1 LSGFHLVKENVAIP
15 IPMDFR
21 RTRQISAAL
30 VFLIAGSVYFMTAQ
44 RTGSLWDCGE
54 FISGAYKLEVV
65 HPPGAPLFLLIG
77 RMFTVVAEALSDN
90 PESIALSVNLLS
102 GISTALAA
110 MFIALVTMLLG
121 SRALTGGD
129 REPEAEEN
137 IALATAG
144 LVAGLCTAFATSI
157 WFSAVEGEVYGLST
171 FFTTLTLWAMVKWY
185 VLPDEPQ
192 YDRWLVFSIF
202 AAGLSIGVH
211 LLSILTFP
219 ALGILYYLKRYKT
232 HTPLGMFLGAAAG
245 VVGLGVFLKLIIV
258 GIPKLWAMFELPMV
272 NGMGLPVHSGI
283 LPAALLIFSFIYWG
297 LRKAH
302 QKKSREWQLLF
313 VSLGLIVVGFST
325 IGTVIIRANAVPPIN
340 MNRTDN
346 VMRLIP
352 YLNREQYGERPLLYG
367 PWYGAQPIGQEFEDR
382 YDLVNGRYEVVDQK
396 VSYVYAAK
404 DKMLFPRMADNTQ
417 GRPRLYEMWRG
428 GKKGK
433 PTLFENISF
442 FLRYQLGWMY
452 WRYFMWNFAGRQNG
466 IQGFYPWD
474 PSRGHWLSGIK
485 PLDEARLYNEDE
497 LPQQFKDDAAR
508 DKYFL
513 VPFLLGLLGLF
524 FHFKRRPKEA
534 IALFVLFFMTG
545 IGIIIYSNQPPNEP
559 RERDYVL
566 AGSMFTYAIWIGM
579 GTLALFSAFR
589 QKWNLSAN
597 VAAVLAS
604 LITLSAPLL
613 MGTQNF
619 DENNR
624 SHIKAPRDYAK
635 NFLESCAPNAII
647 FTYGDN
653 DTYPLWY
660 AQEVEGIRTDVR
672 VVNLSLIAVDWYI
685 DLLRRRI
692 NDSPPLKLTIPSSA
706 YRGSNRVATPYY
718 NPRQGESY
726 DPKLDIEMN
735 ALEVLRH
742 IAKDQIPAGTS
753 SRQPKSFLPTKRMY
767 LAVDV
772 PKAFERGWVTEADS
786 GKVVSRIPI
795 RINKDK
801 QYLIKDELAI
811 LDVIASNI
819 NERPI
824 YFAVTGRSEKMFNLQ
839 DYMQLEGLALRIVP
853 VKTEMS
859 NDRRMFGSVYGAG
872 RVARD
877 IVYRNAME
885 KFAWGNFDK
894 EKLYVNYSYGPSIQS
909 FHIMFLRTAQDYLKH
924 GDKEKALALA
934 KKYLEVFPD
943 MNFPY
948 DYRTMRFLSLM
959 VEAGAYEET
968 KPHLKKLANRLENM
982 LTFYFSLDDRDL
994 EAGFS
999 QDLGLTL
1006 RTKDD
1011 LVALVKKQEDDAF
1024 ATELEKQFKDF
1035 DLGTG
1040 GLPPMGK

>member
-1 LSGFHLVKENVAIP
+1 MEFKRI
-15 IPMDFR
+15 
-21 RTRQISAAL
+21 RQISAAL
-30 VFLIAGSVYFMTAQ
+30 VFFIAVSIYFMTAQ

-54 FISGAYKLEVV
+54 FIAGAYKLEVV

-90 PESIALSVNLLS
+90 PEDIAFAVNMLSS
-102 GISTALAA
+102 ISTALAA
-110 MFIALVTMLLG
+110 MLIALVTMLLG
-121 SRALTGGD
+121 ARTLTNGE
-129 REPEAEEN
+129 REPDASESL
-137 IALATAG
+137 ALGGAG

-171 FFTTLTLWAMVKWY
+171 FFTTLTVWAMVKWY
-185 VLPDEPQ
+185 VLPDEAR

-219 ALGILYYLKRYKT
+219 ALGILYYLKRYRE
-232 HTPLGMFLGAAAG
+232 HTWLGMLLAAG
-245 VVGLGVFLKLIIV
+245 AGVIGLGVFLKLVIV
-258 GIPKLWAMFELPMV
+258 GIPRLWAMFELPMV
-272 NGMGLPVHSGI
+272 NGMGLPPHTGVI
-283 LPAALLIFSFIYWG
+283 PTALLIFGFIYWG
-297 LRKAH
+297 LRKAQ
-302 QKKSREWQLLF
+302 QKKSRDLQVLF

-325 IGTVIIRANAVPPIN
+325 IGTVMIRANAAPPIN

-367 PWYGAQPIGQEFEDR
+367 PWYGAQPINQEFEDR
-382 YDLVNGRYEVVDQK
+382 YDLVNGRYEVVDRK

-417 GRPRLYEMWRG
+417 GRPKLYEMWRG

-433 PTLFENISF
+433 PTLAENISF
-442 FLRYQLGWMY
+442 FLRYQVGWMY

-485 PLDEARLYNEDE
+485 PMDEARLYNEDA
-497 LPQQFKDDAAR
+497 LPPQMAEDAAR

-513 VPFLLGLLGLF
+513 LPFLFGLLGLF
-524 FHFKRRPKEA
+524 FHFKRRPNEA
-534 IALFVLFFMTG
+534 VALFVLFFMTG

-566 AGSMFTYAIWIGM
+566 AGSIFAYAIWIGM
-579 GTLALFSAFR
+579 GVLALFSTLSRRSLSEA
-589 QKWNLSAN
+589 KTGLSAN
-597 VAAVLAS
+597 IAAVLAS
-604 LITLSAPLL
+604 VLVLSAPLL

-624 SHIKAPRDYAK
+624 SKSYAPRDYAK

-685 DLLRRRI
+685 DLLRRKV
-692 NDSPPLKLTIPSSA
+692 NDSPPIKLTISSEA
-706 YRGSNRVATPYY
+706 YRGSNRIATPYY
-718 NPRQGESY
+718 NPRQQAGVY
-726 DPKLDIEMN
+726 DPKLDVEMN

-742 IAKDQIPAGTS
+742 IGKDQIPAGTS
-753 SRQPKSFLPTKRMY
+753 GRQPRSYLPTRRMY
-767 LAVDV
+767 LAIDV
-772 PKAFERGWVTEADS
+772 PKAFESGWVTEADT
-786 GKVVSRIPI
+786 GKVVGRIPI
-795 RINKDK
+795 RVSKDK

-819 NERPI
+819 NDRPI

-839 DYMQLEGLALRIVP
+839 DYMQMEGLALRIVP
-853 VKTEMS
+853 VKTALS

-894 EKLYVNYSYGPSIQS
+894 EKQYVNYSYGPSIQS
-909 FHIMFLRTAQDYLKH
+909 FHIMFLRTAQDYLKA
-924 GDKEKALALA
+924 GDKQKAVEMA

-959 VEAGAYEET
+959 AEAEAYDEA
-968 KPHLKKLANRLENM
+968 KPHLKILADRLENM
-982 LTFYFSLDDRDL
+982 LAFYFSLDNDDL
-994 EAGFS
+994 EAGFG
-999 QDLGLTL
+999 QDFGIAM

-1011 LVALVKKQEDDAF
+1011 LMNLVKTQGDEAF
-1024 ATELEKQFKDF
+1024 QKELEQRFKDF
-1035 DLGTG
+1035 DIGSS
-1040 GLPPMGK
+1040 LPPVGN